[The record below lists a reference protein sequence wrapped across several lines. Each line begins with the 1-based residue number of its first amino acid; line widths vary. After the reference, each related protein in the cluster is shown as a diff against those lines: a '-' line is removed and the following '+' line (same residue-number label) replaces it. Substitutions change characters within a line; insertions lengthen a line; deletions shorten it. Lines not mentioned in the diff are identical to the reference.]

1 MPQPLHKHIVECVN
15 QIGEHRHIKLLAKIW
30 SVIIAVLVIVELFL
44 SLDVNLKSLLQ
55 PQANKDTPPPWLKEL
70 PEKTAAVTVDKI
82 KPMLASSEPVQPYS
96 EIRLT
101 ADGDES
107 GQSAVLTPSSS
118 LYYSE
123 KTPTPEME
131 RTSRVQAM
139 RKAADAW
146 THRKGY
152 EAPDFLRVK
161 HAITDDDRQHFTSSD
176 TQAWQALDQA
186 ETLLKWKDVGLNA
199 QTMHELPIK
208 VMRDYSQ
215 EGLAPTVDA
224 MVTALGIAG
233 FHITESDA
241 DAALFIDI
249 EDLKQ
254 SYNLDN
260 QVHTWVAETS
270 FRMNVTWI
278 GGDKLTPL
286 LQSFSEKSSGKDAET
301 ALRESLD
308 TATNKARETMLSYAK
323 GMNSTI
329 SEPVAHMEN

>member
-15 QIGEHRHIKLLAKIW
+15 QIREHRLFKLLMKIT
-30 SVIIAVLVIVELFL
+30 SAILVFLGIVELFL

-55 PQANKDTPPPWLKEL
+55 PQAKKDAPPPWLKEL

-82 KPMLASSEPVQPYS
+82 KPMLASSEPVQPHS
-96 EIRLT
+96 EIRL
-101 ADGDES
+101 AAGGDES
-107 GQSAVLTPSSS
+107 AKSAVLTPSSS

-131 RTSRVQAM
+131 RSSRVQAM

-152 EAPDFLRVK
+152 EVPDFLRAK

-199 QTMHELPIK
+199 QTMHELQIK

-224 MVTALGIAG
+224 MVTALGIVG
-233 FHITESDA
+233 FHVTESDA

-249 EDLKQ
+249 EVLKQ

-260 QVHTWVAETS
+260 QFHTWVAETS
-270 FRMNVTWI
+270 FRMNITWI

-286 LQSFSEKSSGKDAET
+286 LQSFSEKRNGKDADT

-308 TATNKARETMLSYAK
+308 AATNKARWICE
-323 GMNSTI
+323 
-329 SEPVAHMEN
+329 V